1 MIQYLRF
8 LNLDDMSSERM
19 PGDLRFWRVLETA
32 LPGIS
37 FYNFRGLGVEWD
49 DSVDSNQIPTLETW
63 GEWLCP
69 PGTSSLGL
77 SDRCEVPCV
86 QRRKVGRYTTCLETL
101 IYEMLERQGFPR
113 PKSVWE
119 AAHFETKGSFEESE
133 LEDNVLKLM
142 GLGSKTG
149 LFDEDSEELRFLK
162 IGDSWEW
169 TEDHDFYASLDKIS
183 VGELGIRWKKISS
196 SKNRY
201 DSLRRNY
208 KIHEVTPARE
218 KLRNRKSNPLFERV
232 DKVLLDDAS
241 LMAESFDES
250 ANIGIFRLAYSKH
263 SEERAQKEEISDAL
277 RIGGSFMDQPIALTC
292 WDDRISHR
300 AKISRVSFRQYIN
313 GLGPVKDVR
322 KLYSLRPISRSDFL
336 SSRRQESVFY
346 GNAGLFSYR
355 PWRLSGGSSWLGVLR
370 GMLASHAG
378 WQISEQNLR
387 RLFQWELGRSAEF
400 DLHVFASDWSL
411 ESVQELVQD
420 YGLEVCALGEKIDSG
435 LDGLRVVMKNGTVEN
450 LPWNEIIP
458 DDELDASSADTADL
472 AWQVPDKKTPTFGF
486 EKVSV
491 FPDQY
496 LLRILKS
503 RRRSKVQG
511 EIDWEL
517 RSHSKAREV
526 RMRHTY
532 DTPSLAQK
540 RSAGDSRFFV
550 EAFKSGQ
557 NISAVDPKAASVWA
571 IEHCYRELVA
581 RGVNPDS
588 PVHLAF
594 SVNRP
599 QEVQASEKNIKNHA
613 AFTLAV
619 EGMLEAVSHTGMR
632 LVSCNLEQS
641 SNPIRDY
648 ECEPLIH
655 LRSEIESIDSPIMP
669 GFRMGGEILYALGPR
684 PVFMDAGSRVL
695 PFVRVASNHVSKI
708 LWDQQ
713 LDLYRMLYK
722 ALENGMVV
730 DVRPIGHGGVAETLL
745 DMALWSGIGIQLK
758 PGLSTMEL
766 FSGAPGRF
774 LVGVLPQEEKNF
786 EALVKNEWL
795 IPVGKTAGEKLFGLN
810 LEDYREAKK

>member
-1 MIQYLRF
+1 M
-8 LNLDDMSSERM
+8 
-19 PGDLRFWRVLETA
+19 
-32 LPGIS
+32 
-37 FYNFRGLGVEWD
+37 
-49 DSVDSNQIPTLETW
+49 
-63 GEWLCP
+63 
-69 PGTSSLGL
+69 
-77 SDRCEVPCV
+77 
-86 QRRKVGRYTTCLETL
+86 
-101 IYEMLERQGFPR
+101 
-113 PKSVWE
+113 
-119 AAHFETKGSFEESE
+119 
-133 LEDNVLKLM
+133 
-142 GLGSKTG
+142 
-149 LFDEDSEELRFLK
+149 
-162 IGDSWEW
+162 
-169 TEDHDFYASLDKIS
+169 
-183 VGELGIRWKKISS
+183 
-196 SKNRY
+196 
-201 DSLRRNY
+201 
-208 KIHEVTPARE
+208 
-218 KLRNRKSNPLFERV
+218 
-232 DKVLLDDAS
+232 
-241 LMAESFDES
+241 
-250 ANIGIFRLAYSKH
+250 
-263 SEERAQKEEISDAL
+263 
-277 RIGGSFMDQPIALTC
+277 
-292 WDDRISHR
+292 
-300 AKISRVSFRQYIN
+300 
-313 GLGPVKDVR
+313 
-322 KLYSLRPISRSDFL
+322 
-336 SSRRQESVFY
+336 
-346 GNAGLFSYR
+346 
-355 PWRLSGGSSWLGVLR
+355 
-370 GMLASHAG
+370 
-378 WQISEQNLR
+378 
-387 RLFQWELGRSAEF
+387 
-400 DLHVFASDWSL
+400 
-411 ESVQELVQD
+411 
-420 YGLEVCALGEKIDSG
+420 
-435 LDGLRVVMKNGTVEN
+435 
-450 LPWNEIIP
+450 
-458 DDELDASSADTADL
+458 
-472 AWQVPDKKTPTFGF
+472 
-486 EKVSV
+486 
-491 FPDQY
+491 
-496 LLRILKS
+496 
-503 RRRSKVQG
+503 
-511 EIDWEL
+511 
-517 RSHSKAREV
+517 
-526 RMRHTY
+526 
-532 DTPSLAQK
+532 
-540 RSAGDSRFFV
+540 